1 MTWTCGK
8 FDIDL
13 ASTRVMGI
21 VNVTP
26 DSFSDGGLYLRP
38 GDAVS
43 HARALVRDGAD
54 VIDVGAESTRPGHR
68 PLPAA
73 VEWARLEPVL
83 RQLLREL
90 PDVPVSVDTYH
101 AETARRAVD
110 AGAAAINCV
119 YTPEANMWSL
129 VEETGCGFV
138 VPAKDYRPIG
148 AQVLQ
153 DPMVGFGTTREEDVA
168 ILGSLR
174 RLAAR
179 APVLV
184 GVSRKRVIG
193 TLSGEAEPARRL
205 GGSVGAAVWCA
216 MCGASVVRVH
226 DVKETKEALA
236 VVGALAQQE
245 GGAPWNGIK

>member
-1 MTWTCGK
+1 MTWTCRQFK
-8 FDIDL
+8 IDL

-38 GDAVS
+38 GDAVA

-54 VIDVGAESTRPGHR
+54 IIDVGAESTRPGHH
-68 PLPAA
+68 PLSSAA
-73 VEWARLEPVL
+73 EWARLNAVL
-83 RQLLREL
+83 RQMLREL
-90 PDVPVSVDTYH
+90 PNVPVSVDTYH
-101 AETARRAVD
+101 AETARRALE
-110 AGAAAINCV
+110 AGVAAINCV
-119 YTPEANMWSL
+119 YAPDAEMWRL
-129 VEETGCGFV
+129 VEESGCGFV
-138 VPAKDYRPIG
+138 VPVKDYRPVG

-153 DPMVGFGTTREEDVA
+153 DPMVGFDTTREEDIA
-168 ILGSLR
+168 ILGSIR
-174 RLAAR
+174 RLSEK

-184 GVSRKRVIG
+184 GASRKRVIG
-193 TLSGEAEPARRL
+193 ALTGEADPVKRL

-236 VVGALAQQE
+236 VVNALARE
-245 GGAPWNGIK
+245 GGAPWTGTC

>member
-8 FDIDL
+8 FEIDL

-38 GDAVS
+38 GDAVA
-43 HARALVRDGAD
+43 HARALVKDGAD

-68 PLPAA
+68 PLPASA
-73 VEWARLEPVL
+73 EWARLEPAL
-83 RQLLREL
+83 RQILREL
-90 PDVPVSVDTYH
+90 PGVPVSVDTYH
-101 AETARRAVD
+101 AETARRALD
-110 AGAAAINCV
+110 AGVAAINCV
-119 YTPEANMWSL
+119 YTPDDAMWSL
-129 VEETGCGFV
+129 VERSGCGFV
-138 VPAKDYRPIG
+138 VPAKDYRPVG

-174 RLAAR
+174 RLAER
-179 APVLV
+179 GPVLV

-193 TLSGEAEPARRL
+193 ALSGEADPVRRL

-236 VVGALAQQE
+236 VVGALARKGDPQ
-245 GGAPWNGIK
+245 WTGIA

>member
-1 MTWTCGK
+1 MTWTCRQFK
-8 FDIDL
+8 IDL

-38 GDAVS
+38 GDAVA
-43 HARALVRDGAD
+43 HARALVKDGAD
-54 VIDVGAESTRPGHR
+54 IIDVGAELTRPGHH
-68 PLPAA
+68 PLSAA
-73 VEWARLEPVL
+73 TEWARLDAVL
-83 RQLLREL
+83 RQMLREL
-90 PDVPVSVDTYH
+90 PGVPVSVDTYH
-101 AETARRAVD
+101 AETARRALD

-119 YTPEANMWSL
+119 YTPDAEMWQL
-129 VEETGCGFV
+129 VEESGCGFV
-138 VPAKDYRPIG
+138 VPAKDYRPVG

-153 DPMVGFGTTREEDVA
+153 DPMVGFNTTREEDMA

-174 RLAAR
+174 HLAAR
-179 APVLV
+179 GPVLV

-193 TLSGEAEPARRL
+193 TLSGEADPARRL

-226 DVKETKEALA
+226 DVKETKEAFA
-236 VVGALAQQE
+236 VVNALARE
-245 GGAPWNGIK
+245 GGMPWTGTC

>member
-8 FDIDL
+8 FEIDL

-38 GDAVS
+38 GDAVA

-73 VEWARLEPVL
+73 AEWARLAPVL

-101 AETARRAVD
+101 VETARRAID

-119 YTPEANMWSL
+119 YTPDADMWSL
-129 VEETGCGFV
+129 VEESGCGFV
-138 VPAKDYRPIG
+138 VPAKDYRAVG

-174 RLAAR
+174 RLSAR
-179 APVLV
+179 GPVLV

-193 TLSGEAEPARRL
+193 SLSGEAAPARRL

-236 VVGALAQQE
+236 VVGALAQG
-245 GGAPWNGIK
+245 GGAPWTGIR

>member
-1 MTWTCGK
+1 MTWTCRQ
-8 FDIDL
+8 FSIDL

-38 GDAVS
+38 GDAVA
-43 HARALVRDGAD
+43 HARALVKDGAD
-54 VIDVGAESTRPGHR
+54 IIDVGAESTRPGHH
-68 PLPAA
+68 PLSAA
-73 VEWARLEPVL
+73 TEWARLDAVL
-83 RQLLREL
+83 RQMLREL
-90 PDVPVSVDTYH
+90 PGVPVSVDTYH
-101 AETARRAVD
+101 VETARRALD

-119 YTPEANMWSL
+119 YTPDAEMWQL
-129 VEETGCGFV
+129 VEESGCGFV
-138 VPAKDYRPIG
+138 VPVKDYRSLG

-153 DPMVGFGTTREEDVA
+153 DPMVGFDTTREEDIA
-168 ILGSLR
+168 ILGSIRHLSEK
-174 RLAAR
+174 

-193 TLSGEAEPARRL
+193 ALTGEADPVKRL

-236 VVGALAQQE
+236 VVNALARE
-245 GGAPWNGIK
+245 GGAPWTGTC

>member
-1 MTWTCGK
+1 MTWTCRQFG
-8 FDIDL
+8 IDL

-73 VEWARLEPVL
+73 AEWARLAPVL

-101 AETARRAVD
+101 AETARRALD
-110 AGAAAINCV
+110 AGVAAINCV
-119 YTPEANMWSL
+119 YAPDAEMWSL
-129 VEETGCGFV
+129 VEESGCGFV
-138 VPAKDYRPIG
+138 VPAKDYRPVG

-174 RLAAR
+174 ALAAR
-179 APVLV
+179 GPVLV

-193 TLSGEAEPARRL
+193 ALSGEGEPARRL

-236 VVGALAQQE
+236 VVNALAQG
-245 GGAPWNGIK
+245 GGAPWTGIS

>member
-168 ILGSLR
+168 LLGSLR

-179 APVLV
+179 ERSARA
-184 GVSRKRVIG
+184 GESSRC
-193 TLSGEAEPARRL
+193 T
-205 GGSVGAAVWCA
+205 
-216 MCGASVVRVH
+216 ASAWR
-226 DVKETKEALA
+226 D
-236 VVGALAQQE
+236 
-245 GGAPWNGIK
+245 GGAGLRLDMERHERPRGTRERRILSIVRACAYGR

>member
-1 MTWTCGK
+1 MTWTCRQFK
-8 FDIDL
+8 IDL

-38 GDAVS
+38 GDAVA

-54 VIDVGAESTRPGHR
+54 VIDVGAESTRPGHS

-73 VEWARLEPVL
+73 AEWARLAPVL
-83 RQLLREL
+83 RQMLREL
-90 PDVPVSVDTYH
+90 PGVPVSVDTYH
-101 AETARRAVD
+101 AETARRALD
-110 AGAAAINCV
+110 AGVAAINCV
-119 YTPEANMWSL
+119 YAPDAEMWQL
-129 VEETGCGFV
+129 VEESGCGFV
-138 VPAKDYRPIG
+138 VPAKDYRPVG

-179 APVLV
+179 GPVLV

-216 MCGASVVRVH
+216 LCGASVVRVH

-236 VVGALAQQE
+236 VVNALAQE
-245 GGAPWNGIK
+245 GGVPWTGTC

>member
-54 VIDVGAESTRPGHR
+54 VIDVGAESTRPGHH
-68 PLPAA
+68 PLTAA
-73 VEWARLEPVL
+73 TEWARLAPVL

-90 PDVPVSVDTYH
+90 PGVPVSVDTYH
-101 AETARRAVD
+101 AETARRAIE

-119 YTPEANMWSL
+119 YTPDADMWSL
-129 VEETGCGFV
+129 VEESGCGFV
-138 VPAKDYRPIG
+138 VPAKDYRTVG
-148 AQVLQ
+148 AQVLL
-153 DPMVGFGTTREEDVA
+153 DPMVGFGTTREEDMA

-179 APVLV
+179 GPVLV

-193 TLSGEAEPARRL
+193 ALSGEAEPARRL

-226 DVKETKEALA
+226 DVKETKEALS
-236 VVGALAQQE
+236 VVGALARK
-245 GGAPWNGIK
+245 GGLQWTGIA

>member
-1 MTWTCGK
+1 MTWTCRQ
-8 FDIDL
+8 FRIDL

-54 VIDVGAESTRPGHR
+54 IIDVGAESTRPGHH
-68 PLPAA
+68 PLSASA
-73 VEWARLEPVL
+73 EWARLEAVL
-83 RQLLREL
+83 RQMLREL

-101 AETARRAVD
+101 AETARRALD

-119 YTPEANMWSL
+119 YAPDAEMWQL
-129 VEETGCGFV
+129 VEESGCGFV
-138 VPAKDYRPIG
+138 VPAKDYRPVG

-168 ILGSLR
+168 ILGSIR

-179 APVLV
+179 GPVLV
-184 GVSRKRVIG
+184 GASRKRVVG
-193 TLSGEAEPARRL
+193 ALSGEAEPARRL

-236 VVGALAQQE
+236 VVNALARE
-245 GGAPWNGIK
+245 GGAPWTGTC

>member
-1 MTWTCGK
+1 MTWTCRQFK
-8 FDIDL
+8 VDL

-38 GDAVS
+38 GDAVA
-43 HARALVRDGAD
+43 HARALVKDGAD

-73 VEWARLEPVL
+73 AEWAHLAPVL
-83 RQLLREL
+83 RQMLREL
-90 PDVPVSVDTYH
+90 PGVPLSVDTYH
-101 AETARRAVD
+101 AETARRALD

-119 YTPEANMWSL
+119 FTPSAEMWSL
-129 VEETGCGFV
+129 VEASGCGFV
-138 VPAKDYRPIG
+138 VPAKDYRPLG

-153 DPMVGFGTTREEDVA
+153 DPMVGFDTTREEDIA
-168 ILGSLR
+168 ILGSIR
-174 RLAAR
+174 RLVAR
-179 APVLV
+179 GPVLV
-184 GVSRKRVIG
+184 GASRKRVIG
-193 TLSGEAEPARRL
+193 ALSGEADPVKRL

-236 VVGALAQQE
+236 VVGALARE
-245 GGAPWNGIK
+245 GGRPWTGIA

>member
-1 MTWTCGK
+1 MTWTCRQ
-8 FDIDL
+8 FEIDL

-68 PLPAA
+68 PLPASA
-73 VEWARLEPVL
+73 EWARLAPVL

-90 PDVPVSVDTYH
+90 PGVPVSVDTYH
-101 AETARRAVD
+101 AETARRALD

-119 YTPEANMWSL
+119 YTPDADMWSL
-129 VEETGCGFV
+129 VEKSGCGFV
-138 VPAKDYRPIG
+138 VPAKDYRAIG

-179 APVLV
+179 GPVLV

-236 VVGALAQQE
+236 VVGALAQE

>member
-8 FDIDL
+8 FEIDL

-38 GDAVS
+38 GDAVA
-43 HARALVRDGAD
+43 HARALVKDGAD

-68 PLPAA
+68 PLPASA
-73 VEWARLEPVL
+73 EWARLEPAL
-83 RQLLREL
+83 RQILREL
-90 PDVPVSVDTYH
+90 PGVPVSVDTYH
-101 AETARRAVD
+101 AETARRALD
-110 AGAAAINCV
+110 AGVAAINCV
-119 YTPEANMWSL
+119 YTPDDAMWSL
-129 VEETGCGFV
+129 VERSGCGFV
-138 VPAKDYRPIG
+138 VPAKDYRPVG

-168 ILGSLR
+168 ILGSL
-174 RLAAR
+174 
-179 APVLV
+179 
-184 GVSRKRVIG
+184 
-193 TLSGEAEPARRL
+193 RRL

-226 DVKETKEALA
+226 DVKETKDALA
-236 VVGALAQQE
+236 VVGALAQE

>member
-8 FDIDL
+8 FEIDL
-13 ASTRVMGI
+13 TTTRVMGI

-26 DSFSDGGLYLRP
+26 DSFSDGGLSLRP

-54 VIDVGAESTRPGHR
+54 VIDVGAESTRPGHS

-73 VEWARLEPVL
+73 AEWARLAPAL

-101 AETARRAVD
+101 AETARRAID

-119 YTPEANMWSL
+119 YAPDADMWSL
-129 VEETGCGFV
+129 VEESGCGFV
-138 VPAKDYRPIG
+138 VPAKDYRAVG

-179 APVLV
+179 GPVLV

-193 TLSGEAEPARRL
+193 ALSGEATPARRL

-216 MCGASVVRVH
+216 MCGAGVVRVH

-236 VVGALAQQE
+236 VVGALARE
-245 GGAPWNGIK
+245 GGAPWNGIT

>member
-38 GDAVS
+38 GDAVA
-43 HARALVRDGAD
+43 HARALVHDGAD

-68 PLPAA
+68 PLTATT
-73 VEWARLEPVL
+73 EWARLEPVL

-90 PDVPVSVDTYH
+90 PNVPVSVDTYH

-119 YTPEANMWSL
+119 YTPDADMWSL

-138 VPAKDYRPIG
+138 VPAKDYRAIG

-168 ILGSLR
+168 LLGSLR

-193 TLSGEAEPARRL
+193 ALSGEAEPARRL

-236 VVGALAQQE
+236 VVGALAQE

>member
-8 FDIDL
+8 FEIDL

-68 PLPAA
+68 PLPASA
-73 VEWARLEPVL
+73 EWARLAPVL

-101 AETARRAVD
+101 AETARRAID

-119 YTPEANMWSL
+119 YTPDADMWSL
-129 VEETGCGFV
+129 VEKSGCGFV
-138 VPAKDYRPIG
+138 VPAKDYRAIG

-168 ILGSLR
+168 LLGSLR

-179 APVLV
+179 GPVLV

>member
-1 MTWTCGK
+1 MTWTCRQFK
-8 FDIDL
+8 IDL

-38 GDAVS
+38 GDAVA
-43 HARALVRDGAD
+43 HARTLVRDGAD
-54 VIDVGAESTRPGHR
+54 IIDVGAESTRPGHH
-68 PLPAA
+68 PLSAA
-73 VEWARLEPVL
+73 TEWARLEAVL
-83 RQLLREL
+83 RQMLREL
-90 PDVPVSVDTYH
+90 PNVPVSVDTYH
-101 AETARRAVD
+101 AETARRALD

-119 YTPEANMWSL
+119 YTPDAEMWQL
-129 VEETGCGFV
+129 VEESGCGFV
-138 VPAKDYRPIG
+138 VPVKDYRPVG
-148 AQVLQ
+148 TQVLQ
-153 DPMVGFGTTREEDVA
+153 DPMVGFDTTREEDIA
-168 ILGSLR
+168 ILGSIR
-174 RLAAR
+174 RLSEK

-193 TLSGEAEPARRL
+193 ALTGETEPMKRL

-236 VVGALAQQE
+236 VVNALARE
-245 GGAPWNGIK
+245 GGAPWTGTC

>member
-1 MTWTCGK
+1 MTWTCRQFK
-8 FDIDL
+8 IDL

-38 GDAVS
+38 GDAVA
-43 HARALVRDGAD
+43 HARALVKDGAD
-54 VIDVGAESTRPGHR
+54 IIDVGAESTRPGHH
-68 PLPAA
+68 PLSAA
-73 VEWARLEPVL
+73 TEWARLDAVL
-83 RQLLREL
+83 RQMLREL
-90 PDVPVSVDTYH
+90 PGVPVSVDTYH
-101 AETARRAVD
+101 VETARRALD

-119 YTPEANMWSL
+119 YTPDAEMWQL
-129 VEETGCGFV
+129 VGESGCGFV
-138 VPAKDYRPIG
+138 VPVKDYRSLG

-153 DPMVGFGTTREEDVA
+153 DPMVGFDTTREEDIA
-168 ILGSLR
+168 ILGSIR
-174 RLAAR
+174 RLSGK

-193 TLSGEAEPARRL
+193 ALTGEADPVKRL

-236 VVGALAQQE
+236 VVNALARE
-245 GGAPWNGIK
+245 GGAPWTGTC

>member
-1 MTWTCGK
+1 MTWTCRQFK
-8 FDIDL
+8 IDL

-26 DSFSDGGLYLRP
+26 DSFSDVGLYLRP
-38 GDAVS
+38 GDAVA

-54 VIDVGAESTRPGHR
+54 VIDVGAESTRPGHS

-73 VEWARLEPVL
+73 AEWARLAPVL
-83 RQLLREL
+83 RQMLREL
-90 PDVPVSVDTYH
+90 PGVPVSVDTYH
-101 AETARRAVD
+101 AETARRALD
-110 AGAAAINCV
+110 AGVAAINCV
-119 YTPEANMWSL
+119 YSPDAEMWQL
-129 VEETGCGFV
+129 VEESGCGFV
-138 VPAKDYRPIG
+138 VPAKDYRPVG

-179 APVLV
+179 GPVLV

-216 MCGASVVRVH
+216 LCGASVVRVH

-236 VVGALAQQE
+236 VVNALARE
-245 GGAPWNGIK
+245 GGVPWTGTC

>member
-43 HARALVRDGAD
+43 HARTLVREGAD

-73 VEWARLEPVL
+73 AEWARLEPVL

-90 PDVPVSVDTYH
+90 PDVPLSVDTYH

-119 YTPEANMWSL
+119 YTPDADMWSL

-138 VPAKDYRPIG
+138 VPAKDYRAIG

-174 RLAAR
+174 RLAER
-179 APVLV
+179 GPVLV
-184 GVSRKRVIG
+184 GVSRKRVVG
-193 TLSGEAEPARRL
+193 ALSGEANPVRRL

-236 VVGALAQQE
+236 VVGALARKGDPQ
-245 GGAPWNGIK
+245 WTGIA

>member
-1 MTWTCGK
+1 MTWTCRQ
-8 FDIDL
+8 FSIDL

-54 VIDVGAESTRPGHR
+54 VIDVGAESTRPGHS

-73 VEWARLEPVL
+73 AEWARLAPAL

-101 AETARRAVD
+101 AETARRAID

-119 YTPEANMWSL
+119 YTPDADMWSL
-129 VEETGCGFV
+129 VEESGCGFV
-138 VPAKDYRPIG
+138 VPAKDYRAIG

-179 APVLV
+179 GPVLV

-193 TLSGEAEPARRL
+193 ALSGEAAPARRL

-236 VVGALAQQE
+236 VVGALARE
-245 GGAPWNGIK
+245 GGAPWNGIT

>member
-101 AETARRAVD
+101 AETARRAID

-119 YTPEANMWSL
+119 YTPDADMWSL
-129 VEETGCGFV
+129 VEEDAIGRKAVLYGN
-138 VPAKDYRPIG
+138 AALIYPITNG
-148 AQVLQ
+148 
-153 DPMVGFGTTREEDVA
+153 
-168 ILGSLR
+168 
-174 RLAAR
+174 
-179 APVLV
+179 
-184 GVSRKRVIG
+184 
-193 TLSGEAEPARRL
+193 
-205 GGSVGAAVWCA
+205 
-216 MCGASVVRVH
+216 
-226 DVKETKEALA
+226 
-236 VVGALAQQE
+236 VVGKVGNQLVLSH
-245 GGAPWNGIK
+245 PLTVYI

>member
-8 FDIDL
+8 FEIDL

-38 GDAVS
+38 GDAIAR
-43 HARALVRDGAD
+43 ARALVRDGAD

-101 AETARRAVD
+101 AETARRAID

-119 YTPEANMWSL
+119 YTPDADMWSL
-129 VEETGCGFV
+129 VEESGCGFV
-138 VPAKDYRPIG
+138 VPAKDYRAIG

-153 DPMVGFGTTREEDVA
+153 DPMA

-179 APVLV
+179 GPVLV

-236 VVGALAQQE
+236 VVGALAKE

>member
-1 MTWTCGK
+1 MTWSCRQHR
-8 FDIDL
+8 IDL
-13 ASTRVMGI
+13 SHTRVMGI

-38 GDAVS
+38 GDAVAR
-43 HARALVRDGAD
+43 ARALVRDGAD
-54 VIDVGAESTRPGHR
+54 VVDVGAESTRPGHR
-68 PLPAA
+68 PLTAA
-73 VEWARLEPVL
+73 AEWARLAPVL

-101 AETARRAVD
+101 AETAGRALD
-110 AGAAAINCV
+110 AGVSIVNCV
-119 YTPEANMWSL
+119 YAPDESMWKL
-129 VEETGCGFV
+129 VDESGCGFV
-138 VPAKDYRPIG
+138 VPSKCYRALG
-148 AQVLQ
+148 DQVLQ

-174 RLAAR
+174 RLAAK

-184 GVSRKRVIG
+184 GASRKRVIG
-193 TLSGEAEPARRL
+193 ALSGESDPAKRL

-226 DVKETKEALA
+226 DVKETKEALS
-236 VVGALAQQE
+236 VVGALAQE
-245 GGAPWNGIK
+245 GGMPWTGIS

>member
-1 MTWTCGK
+1 M
-8 FDIDL
+8 
-13 ASTRVMGI
+13 
-21 VNVTP
+21 
-26 DSFSDGGLYLRP
+26 
-38 GDAVS
+38 
-43 HARALVRDGAD
+43 RDGAD

-68 PLPAA
+68 PLPASA
-73 VEWARLEPVL
+73 EWARLAPVL

-101 AETARRAVD
+101 AETARRAID

-119 YTPEANMWSL
+119 YTPDADMWSL
-129 VEETGCGFV
+129 VEKSGCGFV
-138 VPAKDYRPIG
+138 VPAKDYRAIG

-179 APVLV
+179 GPVLV

-236 VVGALAQQE
+236 VVGALAQE

>member
-1 MTWTCGK
+1 MDKKLKKQKRLDMIGAGCGIILLVLLIGSIILGNRVVTTGANAADIPAEAMTLTGT
-8 FDIDL
+8 
-13 ASTRVMGI
+13 A
-21 VNVTP
+21 
-26 DSFSDGGLYLRP
+26 DGRNG
-38 GDAVS
+38 
-43 HARALVRDGAD
+43 
-54 VIDVGAESTRPGHR
+54 
-68 PLPAA
+68 
-73 VEWARLEPVL
+73 
-83 RQLLREL
+83 
-90 PDVPVSVDTYH
+90 PVSVDTYH

-119 YTPEANMWSL
+119 YAPDADMWSL
-129 VEETGCGFV
+129 VEESGCGFV
-138 VPAKDYRPIG
+138 VPEKDYRVVG

-153 DPMVGFGTTREEDVA
+153 DPMVGFGTTREEDMA

-179 APVLV
+179 GPVLV

-236 VVGALAQQE
+236 VVGALARKGDPQ
-245 GGAPWNGIK
+245 WTGIA